1 MKALFGT
8 LKDDMGLFLKQNE
21 PRSQLQS
28 KVAAD
33 LAERM
38 NKRAIETNNV
48 TPQPAFLDNQ
58 RQTSPLA
65 WVWILLSIVAIVGA
79 IFVLVPR

>member
-1 MKALFGT
+1 
-8 LKDDMGLFLKQNE
+8 MGLYLKQNE

-38 NKRAIETNNV
+38 NKSQLESSDKK
-48 TPQPAFLDNQ
+48 PQPAFLDNQ
-58 RQTSPLA
+58 RQTSPMA
-65 WVWILLSIVAIVGA
+65 WVWIVLGIAAVISV
-79 IFVLVPR
+79 IFVLSR

>member
-1 MKALFGT
+1 
-8 LKDDMGLFLKQNE
+8 MGLFLKQNE
-21 PRSQLQS
+21 QRSQLQS

-38 NKRAIETNNV
+38 NKRAVETGNT

-65 WVWILLSIVAIVGA
+65 WVWILLGVIAIAGI

>member
-1 MKALFGT
+1 
-8 LKDDMGLFLKQNE
+8 MGLFLKQNE

-38 NKRAIETNNV
+38 NKRALETNDMK
-48 TPQPAFLDNQ
+48 PQPAFLDNQ

-65 WVWILLSIVAIVGA
+65 WVWMLLGLIAVVGI
-79 IFVLVPR
+79 IFGLTSR

>member
-1 MKALFGT
+1 
-8 LKDDMGLFLKQNE
+8 MGLFLKQNE

-38 NKRAIETNNV
+38 NKRALETSD
-48 TPQPAFLDNQ
+48 TKPQPAILDNQ

-65 WVWILLSIVAIVGA
+65 WLWILLGVAAVAGIVFIVA
-79 IFVLVPR
+79 R

>member
-1 MKALFGT
+1 LYAT
-8 LKDDMGLFLKQNE
+8 LSNIMGLFLKQNE

-38 NKRAIETNNV
+38 NKRALETND
-48 TPQPAFLDNQ
+48 TKPQPAFLDNQ
-58 RQTSPLA
+58 QLTSPFA
-65 WVWILLSIVAIVGA
+65 WVWVVLGIVAVIGV
-79 IFVLVPR
+79 IYVLVR

>member
-1 MKALFGT
+1 
-8 LKDDMGLFLKQNE
+8 
-21 PRSQLQS
+21 
-28 KVAAD
+28 
-33 LAERM
+33 M
-38 NKRAIETNNV
+38 NKRAVETNNV

>member
-1 MKALFGT
+1 MYAT
-8 LKDDMGLFLKQNE
+8 LRNVMGLFLKQNE

-33 LAERM
+33 LAERL
-38 NKRAIETNNV
+38 NKRALETGAEK
-48 TPQPAFLDNQ
+48 PPPAILDNQ

-65 WVWILLSIVAIVGA
+65 WVWIVLGIIAVVGVIV
-79 IFVLVPR
+79 VLVR

>member
-1 MKALFGT
+1 
-8 LKDDMGLFLKQNE
+8 MGLFLKQNE

-38 NKRAIETNNV
+38 NKRAIETND
-48 TPQPAFLDNQ
+48 TKPQPAFLDNQ

-65 WVWILLSIVAIVGA
+65 WLWMLLGVVVVVGVIIILT
-79 IFVLVPR
+79 R

>member
-1 MKALFGT
+1 
-8 LKDDMGLFLKQNE
+8 MGLFLKQNE

-33 LAERM
+33 LAERL
-38 NKRAIETNNV
+38 NKRALETG
-48 TPQPAFLDNQ
+48 TDKPQPAILDNQ

-65 WVWILLSIVAIVGA
+65 WLWILLGLAAVVGT
-79 IFVLVPR
+79 IFVLTR